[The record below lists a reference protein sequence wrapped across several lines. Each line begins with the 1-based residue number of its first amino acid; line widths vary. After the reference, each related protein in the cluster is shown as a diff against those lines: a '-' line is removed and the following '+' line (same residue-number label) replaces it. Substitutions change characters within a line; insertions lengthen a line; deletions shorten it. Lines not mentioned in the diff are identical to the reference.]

1 MSTAV
6 RFAERMSRLGT
17 EGAFEVLA
25 RARKL
30 EAQGKRI
37 VHLEIGEPDFA
48 TPDNIVE
55 AAIGAMQNGY
65 THYTPASG
73 IFEAREAV
81 AGFVTRTLNPDVEAN
96 EVVLVPGA
104 KNVLLFT
111 LLACIEPGDEII
123 LPDPGYPAY
132 ASQVSFIGAVPKVVT
147 LREET
152 GFRMDLDELASLVTP
167 KTRMLII
174 NTPQNP
180 TGGVLTEEDVRFVCE
195 LAHKHD
201 LLVVS
206 DEIYSQLVYGFH
218 HVSPLS
224 QPGMRERTVLMDGLS
239 KSYAM
244 TGWRLGY
251 AVAPKALAAKLDQLM
266 INSSSCAAGFTQ
278 MAAIEALS
286 APESAHAVSRMV
298 KVFEHRRDLIV
309 DGINAIPGMRCTRPQ
324 GAFYAFPNIQGTGFG
339 ERDLADR
346 LLTEAGV
353 AVLPGTAFGD
363 AGKGYIRIAYTQSED
378 ELSRGLERIAEV
390 VSKQPPQQPPLPA
403 QRPSRRPPS
412 AARPLSRP
420 RPAWRP
426 RPLPSGPRW
435 PRR

>member
-1 MSTAV
+1 
-6 RFAERMSRLGT
+6 MSRLGT

-25 RARKL
+25 KARRL

-55 AAIGAMQNGY
+55 AGISAMQNGY

-73 IFEAREAV
+73 ILEAREAV
-81 AGFVTRTLNPDVEAN
+81 AGFVARTLKTDVDPT
-96 EVVLVPGA
+96 EVVLVPGS

-111 LLACIEPGDEII
+111 LLACIEPGDEVIV
-123 LPDPGYPAY
+123 PDPGYPAY
-132 ASQVSFIGAVPKVVT
+132 ASQVNFIGAIPKPVT
-147 LREET
+147 LREES
-152 GFRMDLDELASLVTP
+152 GFRMDLDELASLITP
-167 KTRMLII
+167 RTRMLIV

-180 TGGVLTEEDVRFVCE
+180 TGGVLTSEDVEFVCE

-201 LLVVS
+201 LIVVS
-206 DEIYSQLVYGFH
+206 DEIYSQLVYGFQ

-224 QPGMRERTVLMDGLS
+224 HPGMRERTVLMDGLS

-251 AVAPKALAAKLDQLM
+251 AVAPKELAAKLDKLM

-286 APESAHAVSRMV
+286 APESEHAVARMV
-298 KVFEHRRDLIV
+298 KVFEHRRNLVV
-309 DGINAIPGMRCTRPQ
+309 DGLNAIPGMRCARPQ
-324 GAFYAFPNIQGTGFG
+324 GAFYAFPNIEGTGFD
-339 ERDLADR
+339 EHELADR
-346 LLTEAGV
+346 LLGEAGV

-363 AGKGYIRIAYTQSED
+363 AGKGFIRLAYTQSED
-378 ELSRGLERIAEV
+378 ELKLGLDRIREFV
-390 VSKQPPQQPPLPA
+390 
-403 QRPSRRPPS
+403 
-412 AARPLSRP
+412 AANP
-420 RPAWRP
+420 R
-426 RPLPSGPRW
+426 
-435 PRR
+435 

>member
-1 MSTAV
+1 VAATSI

-30 EAQGKRI
+30 EAEGKHI

-73 IFEAREAV
+73 IREAREAV
-81 AGFVTRTLNPDVEAN
+81 AEFVTRTLHTDVDADD
-96 EVVLVPGA
+96 VVLVPGS

-111 LLACIEPGDEII
+111 LLACIEPGDEVI

-132 ASQVSFIGAVPKVVT
+132 ASQVSFIGATPKTVT
-147 LREET
+147 LREDKS
-152 GFRMDLDELASLVTP
+152 FRMDLDELASLVGP

-180 TGGVLTEEDVRFVCE
+180 TGGVLTEEDVDFVCD
-195 LAHKHD
+195 LVTKHD
-201 LLVVS
+201 LMLVS
-206 DEIYSQLVYGFH
+206 DEIYSQLVYGFK

-224 QPGMRERTVLMDGLS
+224 RPGMRERTVLMDGLS

-251 AVAPKALAAKLDQLM
+251 AVAPRELAAKLDTLM
-266 INSSSCAAGFTQ
+266 INSSSCAAAFTQ
-278 MAAIEALS
+278 IAAIEALGS
-286 APESAHAVSRMV
+286 PESEHAVHRMV
-298 KVFEHRRDLIV
+298 KVFEHRRNLVV
-309 DGINAIPGMRCTRPQ
+309 DGMNEIPGIRCARPQ
-324 GAFYAFPNIQGTGFG
+324 GSFYVFPNIEGTGFD
-339 ERDLADR
+339 EHDLASR
-346 LLTEAGV
+346 LLNEAGV
-353 AVLPGTAFGD
+353 AVLPGTAFGA
-363 AGKGYIRIAYTQSED
+363 AGKGFIRLAYTQSED
-378 ELSRGLERIAEV
+378 ELKLG
-390 VSKQPPQQPPLPA
+390 
-403 QRPSRRPPS
+403 
-412 AARPLSRP
+412 LSRIKEFV
-420 RPAWRP
+420 AANKA
-426 RPLPSGPRW
+426 
-435 PRR
+435 

>member
-1 MSTAV
+1 MTI

-17 EGAFEVLA
+17 EGAFVVLA
-25 RARKL
+25 KARRL
-30 EAQGKRI
+30 EADGKKI

-48 TPDNIVE
+48 TPDNIIE
-55 AAIGAMQNGY
+55 AGISALQNGY
-65 THYTPASG
+65 THYTPAGG
-73 IFEAREAV
+73 IMEARQAV
-81 AGFVTRTLNPDVEAN
+81 AEFVTRTLKTDVEPT
-96 EVVLVPGA
+96 EVVLVPGS

-111 LLACIEPGDEII
+111 LLACIEPGDEVI
-123 LPDPGYPAY
+123 LPDPAYPAY
-132 ASQVSFIGAVPKVVT
+132 ASQVNFIGAVPKLVT

-152 GFRMDLDELASLVTP
+152 GFRMDLDQLESLVTP

-180 TGGVLTEEDVRFVCE
+180 TGGILTEEDVRFVCD
-195 LAHKHD
+195 LAQKHD

-206 DEIYSQLVYGFH
+206 DEIYSQLVYGFT

-224 QPGMRERTVLMDGLS
+224 HAGMRERTVLMDGLS

-251 AVAPKALAAKLDQLM
+251 AVAPQAIAAKLEQLM

-286 APESAHAVSRMV
+286 APESEHAVHRMV
-298 KVFEHRRDLIV
+298 KVFERRRDLVV
-309 DGINAIPGMRCTRPQ
+309 DGLNAIPGVRCAKPQ
-324 GAFYAFPNIQGTGFG
+324 GSFYAFPNIQGTGFD
-339 ERDLADR
+339 ERELADR

-363 AGKGYIRIAYTQSED
+363 AGKGYIRLAYTQSED
-378 ELSRGLERIAEV
+378 ELKRGLKQIADFIEANR
-390 VSKQPPQQPPLPA
+390 S
-403 QRPSRRPPS
+403 
-412 AARPLSRP
+412 
-420 RPAWRP
+420 
-426 RPLPSGPRW
+426 
-435 PRR
+435 

>member
-1 MSTAV
+1 MSK
-6 RFAERMSRLGT
+6 LGT
-17 EGAFEVLA
+17 EGAFVVLA
-25 RARKL
+25 KARRL
-30 EAQGKRI
+30 EAEGKKI

-48 TPDNIVE
+48 TPDNIIE
-55 AAIGAMQNGY
+55 AGISAMQNGY

-73 IFEAREAV
+73 IMEAREAV
-81 AGFVTRTLNPDVEAN
+81 AGFVARTLKTEVDPT
-96 EVVLVPGA
+96 EVVLVPGS

-111 LLACIEPGDEII
+111 LLACIEPGDEVI

-132 ASQVSFIGAVPKVVT
+132 ESQVNFIGGVPKPVT
-147 LREET
+147 LREES
-152 GFRMDLDELASLVTP
+152 GFRMDLDQLASLVTP

-180 TGGVLTEEDVRFVCE
+180 TGGILTEEDVKFVCE

-206 DEIYSQLVYGFH
+206 DEIYSQLVYGFE

-286 APESAHAVSRMV
+286 APESEHAVHRMV
-298 KVFEHRRDLIV
+298 KVFQHRRDLVV
-309 DGINAIPGMRCTRPQ
+309 DGLNAIPGIRCAKPQ
-324 GAFYAFPNIQGTGFG
+324 GSFYAFPNIQGTGFD
-339 ERDLADR
+339 ERELADR

-353 AVLPGTAFGD
+353 AVLPGTAFGA
-363 AGKGYIRIAYTQSED
+363 AGKGYIRLAYTQSED
-378 ELSRGLERIAEV
+378 ELKNGLKRIGDFIA
-390 VSKQPPQQPPLPA
+390 A
-403 QRPSRRPPS
+403 NRP
-412 AARPLSRP
+412 
-420 RPAWRP
+420 
-426 RPLPSGPRW
+426 
-435 PRR
+435 

>member
-1 MSTAV
+1 
-6 RFAERMSRLGT
+6 MSRLGT

-25 RARKL
+25 KARRL
-30 EAQGKRI
+30 EAQGKKI

-48 TPDNIVE
+48 TPDTIVE
-55 AAIGAMQNGY
+55 DGTAAMQNGY

-73 IFEAREAV
+73 ILEAREAV
-81 AGFVTRTLNPDVEAN
+81 ANFVARTLKTEVDPL
-96 EVVLVPGA
+96 EVVLVPGS

-111 LLACIEPGDEII
+111 LLACIEPGDEVI

-132 ASQVSFIGAVPKVVT
+132 ASQVNFIGGVPKTVT

-152 GFRMDLDELASLVTP
+152 GFRMDLDELASLITP
-167 KTRMLII
+167 KTRMLIV

-180 TGGVLTEEDVRFVCE
+180 TGGVLTIEDVEFVCE

-206 DEIYSQLVYGFH
+206 DEIYSQLVYGFK

-224 QPGMRERTVLMDGLS
+224 HPGMRERTVLMDGLS

-251 AVAPKALAAKLDQLM
+251 AVAPKALAAKLDTLM

-286 APESAHAVSRMV
+286 APESEHAVARMV
-298 KVFEHRRDLIV
+298 KVFEHRRNLIV
-309 DGINAIPGMRCTRPQ
+309 DGLNAIPGMRCARPE
-324 GAFYAFPNIQGTGFG
+324 GAFYAFPNIEGTGFD
-339 ERDLADR
+339 EHELADR
-346 LLTEAGV
+346 LLSEAGV
-353 AVLPGTAFGD
+353 AVLPGTAFGK
-363 AGKGYIRIAYTQSED
+363 AGKGFIRLAYTQSED
-378 ELSRGLERIAEV
+378 ELTVGLNRIREFI
-390 VSKQPPQQPPLPA
+390 
-403 QRPSRRPPS
+403 
-412 AARPLSRP
+412 AANP
-420 RPAWRP
+420 R
-426 RPLPSGPRW
+426 
-435 PRR
+435 

>member
-1 MSTAV
+1 V
-6 RFAERMSRLGT
+6 EIRFAERMSRLGT
-17 EGAFEVLA
+17 EGAFVVLA
-25 RARKL
+25 KARRL
-30 EAQGKRI
+30 EAEGKKI

-48 TPDNIVE
+48 TPDNIIE
-55 AAIGAMQNGY
+55 AGISALQNGY

-73 IFEAREAV
+73 ILEARQAV
-81 AGFVTRTLNPDVEAN
+81 AGFVSRTLKTEVDPA
-96 EVVLVPGA
+96 EVVLVPGS

-111 LLACIEPGDEII
+111 LFACIEPGDEVI
-123 LPDPGYPAY
+123 LPDPAYPAY
-132 ASQVSFIGAVPKVVT
+132 ASQVNFIGAVPKLVT

-152 GFRMDLDELASLVTP
+152 GFRMDLDQLADLVTP

-180 TGGVLTEEDVRFVCE
+180 TGGILTEEDVRFVCD
-195 LAHKHD
+195 LAQKHD

-286 APESAHAVSRMV
+286 APESESAVHRMV
-298 KVFEHRRDLIV
+298 KVFEHRRDLVV
-309 DGINAIPGMRCTRPQ
+309 DALNAIPGVRCAKPQ
-324 GAFYAFPNIQGTGFG
+324 GSFYAFPNIKGTGFD
-339 ERDLADR
+339 ERELADR

-353 AVLPGTAFGD
+353 AVLPGTAFGE
-363 AGKGYIRIAYTQSED
+363 AGKGYIRLAYTQSED
-378 ELSRGLERIAEV
+378 ELRRGLKQIGDFIAANR
-390 VSKQPPQQPPLPA
+390 S
-403 QRPSRRPPS
+403 
-412 AARPLSRP
+412 
-420 RPAWRP
+420 
-426 RPLPSGPRW
+426 
-435 PRR
+435 

>member
-1 MSTAV
+1 MSTAI
-6 RFAERMSRLGT
+6 RFADRMSHLGT

-25 RARKL
+25 KARRL
-30 EAQGKRI
+30 EADGKRI

-55 AAIGAMQNGY
+55 AGISAMQNGY

-81 AGFVTRTLNPDVEAN
+81 AGFVSRTLKTDVDPN
-96 EVVLVPGA
+96 EVVLVPGS

-111 LLACIEPGDEII
+111 LLACIEPGDEVI

-132 ASQVSFIGAVPKVVT
+132 ESQVSFIGGVPKPVT
-147 LREET
+147 LREDKN
-152 GFRMDLDELASLVTP
+152 FRMDLDELASLVTP
-167 KTRMLII
+167 RTRMLII

-180 TGGVLTEEDVRFVCE
+180 TGGVLTAEDVDFVCN
-195 LAHKHD
+195 LAEKHD

-224 QPGMRERTVLMDGLS
+224 RPGMRERTVLMDGLS

-251 AVAPKALAAKLDQLM
+251 AVAPRLLAAKLDQLM
-266 INSSSCAAGFTQ
+266 INSSSCAAAFTQ

-286 APESAHAVSRMV
+286 APESEHAVHRMV
-298 KVFEHRRDLIV
+298 KVFEHRRDLVV
-309 DGINAIPGMRCTRPQ
+309 DGLNAIPGMRCALPQ
-324 GAFYAFPNIQGTGFG
+324 GAFYAFPNIEGTGFG
-339 ERDLADR
+339 ERELSER
-346 LLTEAGV
+346 LLSEAGV
-353 AVLPGTAFGD
+353 AVLPGTAFGQ
-363 AGKGYIRIAYTQSED
+363 AGKGFIRLAYTQSES
-378 ELSRGLERIAEV
+378 ELKLGLDRMKEFITTNH
-390 VSKQPPQQPPLPA
+390 P
-403 QRPSRRPPS
+403 
-412 AARPLSRP
+412 
-420 RPAWRP
+420 
-426 RPLPSGPRW
+426 
-435 PRR
+435 

>member
-1 MSTAV
+1 
-6 RFAERMSRLGT
+6 MSRLGT

-25 RARKL
+25 KARRL
-30 EAQGKRI
+30 EGEGKRV

-48 TPDNIVE
+48 TPDNIIE
-55 AAIGAMQNGY
+55 AGMSAMQNGY

-73 IFEAREAV
+73 IKEAREAV
-81 AGFVTRTLNPDVEAN
+81 AQFVSRMLKTEVDATD
-96 EVVLVPGA
+96 VVLVPGS

-111 LLACIEPGDEII
+111 LLACIEPGDEVI

-132 ASQVSFIGAVPKVVT
+132 ASQVNFIGGVVKTVT
-147 LREET
+147 LREESN
-152 GFRMDLDELASLVTP
+152 FRMDLDELASLVTD

-180 TGGVLTEEDVRFVCE
+180 TGGVLTEEDVDFVCD
-195 LAHKHD
+195 LVKKHD
-201 LLVVS
+201 LMLVS
-206 DEIYSQLVYGFH
+206 DEIYSQLTYGFH

-251 AVAPKALAAKLDQLM
+251 AVAPEELAKKLDTLM

-286 APESAHAVSRMV
+286 SPESEHAVTRMV
-298 KVFEHRRDLIV
+298 KVFEHRRNLVV
-309 DGINAIPGMRCTRPQ
+309 DGLNEIAGVRCQRPQ
-324 GAFYAFPNIQGTGFG
+324 GSFYVFPNIEGTGMN
-339 ERDLADR
+339 EHELADR

-353 AVLPGTAFGD
+353 AVLPGTAFGP
-363 AGKGYIRIAYTQSED
+363 AGKGFIRIAYTQSED
-378 ELSRGLERIAEV
+378 ELKLGLDRIREFL
-390 VSKQPPQQPPLPA
+390 SA
-403 QRPSRRPPS
+403 QTR
-412 AARPLSRP
+412 
-420 RPAWRP
+420 
-426 RPLPSGPRW
+426 
-435 PRR
+435 

>member
-1 MSTAV
+1 MTAI

-25 RARKL
+25 RARRL
-30 EAQGKRI
+30 EAQGKKI

-48 TPDNIVE
+48 TPDNIIE
-55 AAIGAMQNGY
+55 AGISAMQNGY

-81 AGFVTRTLNPDVEAN
+81 AGFVNRTLKTDVDPS
-96 EVVLVPGA
+96 EVVLVPGS

-111 LLACIEPGDEII
+111 LLACIEPGDEVI

-132 ASQVSFIGAVPKVVT
+132 ASQVNFIGGVPKPVR
-147 LREET
+147 LREES
-152 GFRMDLDELASLVTP
+152 GFRMDLDELESLVTP
-167 KTRMLII
+167 KTKMLIV

-180 TGGVLTEEDVRFVCE
+180 TGGVLTADDVKFVCD

-224 QPGMRERTVLMDGLS
+224 HPGMRERTVLMDGLS

-251 AVAPKALAAKLDQLM
+251 AVAPKALAAKLDTLM

-286 APESAHAVSRMV
+286 APESEHAVARMV
-298 KVFEHRRDLIV
+298 KVFEHRRNLVV
-309 DGINAIPGMRCTRPQ
+309 DRINTIPGMRCARPQ
-324 GAFYAFPNIQGTGFG
+324 GAFYAFPNIVGTGFD
-339 ERDLADR
+339 EHELADR
-346 LLTEAGV
+346 LLGEAGV

-363 AGKGYIRIAYTQSED
+363 AGKGFIRLAYTQSED
-378 ELSRGLERIAEV
+378 ELKLGLGRIEEFIRAN
-390 VSKQPPQQPPLPA
+390 
-403 QRPSRRPPS
+403 
-412 AARPLSRP
+412 P
-420 RPAWRP
+420 R
-426 RPLPSGPRW
+426 
-435 PRR
+435 

>member
-1 MSTAV
+1 MTAI

-25 RARKL
+25 KARRL
-30 EAQGKRI
+30 EAEGKRI

-48 TPDNIVE
+48 TPDNIVH
-55 AAIGAMQNGY
+55 AGISAMQHGY

-73 IFEAREAV
+73 IMEAREAV
-81 AGFVTRTLNPDVEAN
+81 AGFVGRTLKTEVDPT
-96 EVVLVPGA
+96 EVVLVPGS

-111 LLACIEPGDEII
+111 LLACIEPGDEVIV
-123 LPDPGYPAY
+123 PDPGYPAY
-132 ASQVSFIGAVPKVVT
+132 ASQVNFIGGVPKLVT

-167 KTRMLII
+167 KTRMII
-174 NTPQNP
+174 VNTPQNP
-180 TGGVLTEEDVRFVCE
+180 TGGILTEEDVRFVCD
-195 LAHKHD
+195 LVHKHD
-201 LLVVS
+201 LILVS

-224 QPGMRERTVLMDGLS
+224 HPGMRERTVLMDGLS

-251 AVAPKALAAKLDQLM
+251 AIAPKALAAKLDQLM

-298 KVFEHRRDLIV
+298 KVFEHRRNLVV
-309 DGINAIPGMRCTRPQ
+309 DGINAIPGMRCAKPQ
-324 GAFYAFPNIQGTGFG
+324 GAFYAFPNIEGTGFD
-339 ERDLADR
+339 EHELADR
-346 LLTEAGV
+346 LLAEAGV
-353 AVLPGTAFGD
+353 AGLPGAAFGH
-363 AGKGYIRIAYTQSED
+363 AGKGFIRLAYTQSED
-378 ELSRGLERIAEV
+378 ELRLGLDRIGDFIATN
-390 VSKQPPQQPPLPA
+390 
-403 QRPSRRPPS
+403 
-412 AARPLSRP
+412 P
-420 RPAWRP
+420 R
-426 RPLPSGPRW
+426 
-435 PRR
+435 

>member
-1 MSTAV
+1 VTAI

-25 RARKL
+25 KARRL
-30 EAQGKRI
+30 EAQGKKI

-55 AAIGAMQNGY
+55 AGISAMQNGY

-81 AGFVTRTLNPDVEAN
+81 AGFVSRTLKTEVDPT
-96 EVVLVPGA
+96 EVVLVPGS

-111 LLACIEPGDEII
+111 LLACIEPGDEVI

-132 ASQVSFIGAVPKVVT
+132 ASQVNFIGGVVKPVT

-167 KTRMLII
+167 KTRMVIV

-180 TGGVLTEEDVRFVCE
+180 TGGVLTEEDVKFVCE
-195 LAHKHD
+195 LAQKHD

-224 QPGMRERTVLMDGLS
+224 YPGMRERTVLMDGLS

-286 APESAHAVSRMV
+286 APESEHAVARMV
-298 KVFEHRRDLIV
+298 KVFEHRRNLVV
-309 DGINAIPGMRCTRPQ
+309 DGLNEIPGMRCARPQ
-324 GAFYAFPNIQGTGFG
+324 GSFYVFPNIEGTGF
-339 ERDLADR
+339 EEHELSDR
-346 LLTEAGV
+346 LLAEAGV
-353 AVLPGTAFGD
+353 AVLPGTAFGH
-363 AGKGYIRIAYTQSED
+363 AGKGFIRLAYTQSED
-378 ELSRGLERIAEV
+378 ELKLGLERIGEFIAAN
-390 VSKQPPQQPPLPA
+390 PQ
-403 QRPSRRPPS
+403 R
-412 AARPLSRP
+412 
-420 RPAWRP
+420 
-426 RPLPSGPRW
+426 
-435 PRR
+435 

>member
-6 RFAERMSRLGT
+6 RFAERMNRLGT

-30 EAQGKRI
+30 ESEGKKI

-81 AGFVTRTLNPDVEAN
+81 AQFVSKMLKTQIDPAD
-96 EVVLVPGA
+96 VVLVPGS

-111 LLACIEPGDEII
+111 LLACVEPGDEVI

-132 ASQVSFIGAVPKVVT
+132 ASQVNFIGAVPRLVT
-147 LREET
+147 LREES
-152 GFRMDLDELASLVTP
+152 GFRMDLEELESLVTP

-180 TGGVLTEEDVRFVCE
+180 TGGILTDEDVDFVCE
-195 LAHKHD
+195 LAQKHD

-206 DEIYSQLVYGFH
+206 DEIYSQLVYGFEH
-218 HVSPLS
+218 ISPLS
-224 QPGMRERTVLMDGLS
+224 RDGMRERTVLMDGLS

-251 AVAPKALAAKLDQLM
+251 AVAPRALAAKLDTLM
-266 INSSSCAAGFTQ
+266 INSSSCAAAFTQ
-278 MAAIEALS
+278 IAAIEALGS
-286 APESAHAVSRMV
+286 PESEHAVRRMV
-298 KVFEHRRDLIV
+298 KVFEHRRDLVV
-309 DGINAIPGMRCTRPQ
+309 DGLNEIPGVRCHRPQ
-324 GAFYAFPNIQGTGFG
+324 GSFYVFPNIQGTGF
-339 ERDLADR
+339 EEHDLASR
-346 LLTEAGV
+346 LLNEAGV
-353 AVLPGTAFGD
+353 AVLPGTAFGP
-363 AGKGYIRIAYTQSED
+363 AGKGFIRLAYTQSED
-378 ELSRGLERIAEV
+378 ELKLG
-390 VSKQPPQQPPLPA
+390 
-403 QRPSRRPPS
+403 
-412 AARPLSRP
+412 LSRIKEFI
-420 RPAWRP
+420 AANK
-426 RPLPSGPRW
+426 S
-435 PRR
+435 

>member
-1 MSTAV
+1 MTI

-25 RARKL
+25 KARRL
-30 EAQGKRI
+30 EADGKRI

-48 TPDNIVE
+48 TPDNIIE
-55 AAIGAMQNGY
+55 AGISALQNGF

-73 IFEAREAV
+73 IMETRKAV
-81 AGFVTRTLNPDVEAN
+81 ADFVTRMLKTDVDPT
-96 EVVLVPGA
+96 EVVLVPGS

-111 LLACIEPGDEII
+111 LLACIEPGDEVII
-123 LPDPGYPAY
+123 PDPAYPAY
-132 ASQVSFIGAVPKVVT
+132 HSQVNFIGAIPRLVK

-152 GFRMDLDELASLVTP
+152 GFRMDLDELRAQITP
-167 KTRMLII
+167 KTRLVII

-180 TGGVLTEEDVRFVCE
+180 TGGVLTEEDIKGICE
-195 LAHKHD
+195 LVQEHD
-201 LLVVS
+201 LMLVS

-251 AVAPKALAAKLDQLM
+251 AVAPRELAAKLDTLM

-286 APESAHAVSRMV
+286 TDESERAVHRMV
-298 KVFEHRRDLIV
+298 KVFEHRRNLVV
-309 DGINAIPGMRCTRPQ
+309 DGLSALPGVRCAKPQ
-324 GAFYAFPNIQGTGFG
+324 GAFYAFPNIEGTGFG
-339 ERDLADR
+339 ERELAER

-353 AVLPGTAFGD
+353 AVLPGTAFGEG
-363 AGKGYIRIAYTQSED
+363 GKGFIRLAYTQSED
-378 ELSRGLERIAEV
+378 ELTEGLNRIRGFLEKNGRQ
-390 VSKQPPQQPPLPA
+390 K
-403 QRPSRRPPS
+403 
-412 AARPLSRP
+412 
-420 RPAWRP
+420 
-426 RPLPSGPRW
+426 G
-435 PRR
+435 

>member
-1 MSTAV
+1 
-6 RFAERMSRLGT
+6 MSRLGT
-17 EGAFEVLA
+17 ESAFEVLA
-25 RARKL
+25 KARRL
-30 EAQGKRI
+30 EAEGKNI

-55 AAIGAMQNGY
+55 AGISALQHGY

-73 IFEAREAV
+73 ILEARQAV
-81 AGFVTRTLNPDVEAN
+81 AGFVTRMHKTEVDPA
-96 EVVLVPGA
+96 EVVLLPGS

-111 LLACIEPGDEII
+111 LLACIEPGDEVI

-132 ASQVSFIGAVPKVVT
+132 ASQVNFIGAVPKVVT
-147 LREET
+147 LREES
-152 GFRMDLDELASLVTP
+152 GFRMDLDELASLITP

-180 TGGVLTEEDVRFVCE
+180 TGGILTAEDVACVCE
-195 LAHKHD
+195 LAQKHD

-251 AVAPKALAAKLDQLM
+251 AVAPRALAAKLDQLM

-286 APESAHAVSRMV
+286 TAESAQAVSRMV
-298 KVFEHRRDLIV
+298 KVFERRRDLVV
-309 DGINAIPGMRCTRPQ
+309 DGINAIPGMTCTRPQ
-324 GAFYAFPNIQGTGFG
+324 GAFYAFPNIKGTGFG
-339 ERDLADR
+339 ERDLAAR
-346 LLTEAGV
+346 LLVEAGV
-353 AVLPGTAFGD
+353 AVLPGTAFGE
-363 AGKGYIRIAYTQSED
+363 AGAGFIRIAYTQSEA
-378 ELSRGLERIAEV
+378 ELGRGLDRIREFIRAN
-390 VSKQPPQQPPLPA
+390 
-403 QRPSRRPPS
+403 
-412 AARPLSRP
+412 P
-420 RPAWRP
+420 R
-426 RPLPSGPRW
+426 
-435 PRR
+435 